1 MLRGMGK
8 IFSFTFTQQVQKK
21 GYRTAIVLGVL
32 ICLLVPIIG
41 MALAEKLGGDSD
53 TEDVV
58 ETNAKVICAVDL
70 TEPAIEDFSFLNDLG
85 MSQSH
90 FIYRTCST
98 LEEAKAEAAKDSQS
112 LIGVL
117 DHNASGYVFSLVLP
131 DGTDLTQEDADNA
144 ETLLTPA
151 LSAIPMQ
158 KSGLG
163 ILELQILTQPLET
176 KLQVETADGVDL
188 TAEAQGETEEVTEE
202 DGADAMRPVVTA
214 ISVCLTVMVLYFLVL
229 FYGQAAARQ
238 VVLEKSSKLMDTF
251 LIAVRPEAMIFGK
264 VLAEACSSILQIGCW
279 IVALIGGFAIG
290 SHVVLWIN
298 PDSTIG
304 LLQLFSALGG
314 LNSFLSIP
322 GAILALFVILA
333 GFLLYCGL
341 ASVGGAIAGK
351 DEDLANTNVLF
362 TLVLIASFFAVLYG
376 GNLADFDGS
385 TAGIPMWQNLVP
397 FTALLVVPGQLLA
410 GAMSLPAGLLS
421 LGIIL
426 LTDVVLMYLAGRI
439 YRMMA
444 LYKGEVPKLS
454 QVFGM
459 LLKR

>member
-8 IFSFTFTQQVQKK
+8 IFSFTFTQQVRKK
-21 GYRTAIVLGVL
+21 GYRTAVLLGVIL
-32 ICLLVPIIG
+32 CLLLPVGG
-41 MALAEKLGGDSD
+41 MALAEKMSGDSD
-53 TEDVV
+53 AESVA

-70 TEPAIEDFSFLNDLG
+70 TEPAIEDFSFLNELG

-90 FIYRTCST
+90 FIYRTCRT
-98 LEEAKAEAAKDSQS
+98 LEEAKAEAAKDPQS

-117 DHNASGYVFSLVLP
+117 DQNSTGYVFSIILP
-131 DGTDLTQEDADNA
+131 DGTQLTQEDADNA
-144 ETLLTPA
+144 ETLLEPA

-158 KSGLG
+158 KSGVG
-163 ILELQILTQPLET
+163 IAELQVLTHPLET
-176 KLQVETADGVDL
+176 KLQVENADGADL
-188 TAEAQGETEEVTEE
+188 TEETQDTGEVTE
-202 DGADAMRPVVTA
+202 DNQDSIRPIVTA
-214 ISVCLTVMVLYFLVL
+214 VAVYLTVLVLYFLVL

-251 LIAVRPEAMIFGK
+251 LISVRPEAMVFGK

-290 SHVVLWIN
+290 NHVVLWIN
-298 PDSTIG
+298 PDSTMG
-304 LLQLFSALGG
+304 LLQLFSVLGG
-314 LNSFLSIP
+314 VNSFLSIP
-322 GAILALFVILA
+322 GAILALLVILA
-333 GFLLYCGL
+333 GFLLYCAL
-341 ASVGGAIAGK
+341 ASIGGAIAGK
-351 DEDLANTNVLF
+351 DEDLASTNVLF

-376 GNLADFDGS
+376 GNLADFEGA

-410 GAMSLPAGLLS
+410 GTLSLSVGLLS

-454 QVFGM
+454 QVFEM